1 MEGVFLAELAILF
14 HLDAIGSIL
23 FVFVRPVVAIFA
35 LGAGQRDIRPHDS
48 ASVKIFNQIS
58 PHWQG
63 R

>member
-1 MEGVFLAELAILF
+1 MLFAELAILVHF
-14 HLDAIGSIL
+14 DAVGSIF

-35 LGAGQRDIRPHDS
+35 NSAGQGDIRPHDS